1 METIKY
7 YLRVAWTW
15 LKSRQMTTLAAGAA
29 IGALADDPII
39 WFLRTLF

>member
-1 METIKY
+1 METVKY
-7 YLRVAWTW
+7 YLRVTWAW

-39 WFLRTLF
+39 WFLSTLF